1 MVDTISPI
9 DGRYCQEVRP
19 LLRFFSERALNIAR
33 LEIEVSYL
41 MALAEV
47 RVIRP
52 LTTADVIELDSILQG
67 PKRETHARIKA
78 IEKQIN
84 HDTKSV
90 EYFLRERMTGTSL
103 EDLIPFVHIGLTST
117 DVDNLAW
124 GVLFREALDEVIL
137 PALKDLETKLRNLAK
152 EYEDYPML
160 GRTHGQ
166 PAVPMALSEVF
177 RNFVTRLKGEREK
190 IQRMEVPGKLSG
202 AVGNFS
208 ALKAAYPE
216 EDWES
221 FAEIFVSN
229 IGLEPKRDTTQIPP
243 YEDLAEIF
251 DALRRI
257 NLIVIDLDRDIWS
270 YLSYGD
276 LVLPKVEQ
284 EVGSSTMPQKVNP
297 IQFEMSEA
305 NLKIANA
312 LLEMLG
318 RELIPNRMQR
328 DLTDKELMRVVGEAW
343 AYGYISWGFT
353 LGGLDRI
360 RANPERMKRNLD
372 EHWEVLGEALQTIL
386 RKHGYLDAYER
397 IQQRIQGRMLDF
409 AAYRQLIAE
418 LKTQISEAAAAEIEQ
433 VSL

>member
-1 MVDTISPI
+1 M
-9 DGRYCQEVRP
+9 
-19 LLRFFSERALNIAR
+19 
-33 LEIEVSYL
+33 
-41 MALAEV
+41 
-47 RVIRP
+47 IRP
-52 LTTADVIELDSILQG
+52 LTSHDAAAINRILSS
-67 PKRETHARIKA
+67 KRESHARIKA
-78 IEKQIN
+78 IEQKIN

-90 EYFLRERMTGTSL
+90 EYFLREKMQGTSL

-124 GVLFREALDEVIL
+124 GVLFRKALDEEIL
-137 PALKDLETKLRNLAK
+137 PALTALQAKLQATAK

-166 PAVPMALSEVF
+166 PAVPMTLGEVF
-177 RNFVTRLKGEREK
+177 RNFSTRLRGEQEK
-190 IQRMEVPGKLSG
+190 LKRMEVPGKLSG

-216 EDWES
+216 MNWEE
-221 FAEIFVSN
+221 FGALFVSSL
-229 IGLEPKRDTTQIPP
+229 GLQPKRDTTQIPP

-251 DALRRI
+251 DAIRRI

-276 LVLPKVEQ
+276 LILPKVGQ

-312 LLEMLG
+312 FLEMLS

-343 AYGYISWGFT
+343 AYGYLSWGFT
-353 LGGLDRI
+353 LGGLGRV
-360 RANPERMKRNLD
+360 RANPERMRRNLE
-372 EHWEVLGEALQTIL
+372 EHWEVLGEAIQTIL

-397 IQQRIQGRMLDF
+397 IQKLMQGKTLD
-409 AAYRQLIAE
+409 APAYRQLVTE
-418 LKTQISEAAAAEIEQ
+418 LKTQISEAATAEIDRIGF
-433 VSL
+433 

>member
-1 MVDTISPI
+1 MEAISPL
-9 DGRYCQEVRP
+9 DGRYRKEVRP
-19 LLRFFSERALNIAR
+19 LLRFFSEKALNIAR
-33 LEIEVSYL
+33 LGTEISYL
-41 MALAEV
+41 TALSGAG
-47 RVIRP
+47 VIRP
-52 LTTADVIELDSILQG
+52 LTSHDAAAINRILSS
-67 PKRETHARIKA
+67 KRENHARIKA
-78 IEKQIN
+78 IEQKIN

-90 EYFLRERMTGTSL
+90 EYFLREKMQGTSL

-117 DVDNLAW
+117 DIDNLAW
-124 GVLFREALDEVIL
+124 GVLFRKALEKEIM
-137 PALKDLETKLRNLAK
+137 PALIALQAKIRALAEEYKDC
-152 EYEDYPML
+152 PML

-166 PAVPMALSEVF
+166 PAVPMTLGEVF
-177 RNFVTRLKGEREK
+177 RNFFTRLNRESEK
-190 IQRMEVPGKLSG
+190 LYWKEVPGKLSG

-216 EDWES
+216 MNWEE
-221 FAEIFVSN
+221 FGALFVSSL
-229 IGLEPKRDTTQIPP
+229 GLQPKRDTTQIPP

-251 DALRRI
+251 DAIRRI

-276 LVLPKVEQ
+276 LILPKVGQ

-312 LLEMLG
+312 FLEMLS

-343 AYGYISWGFT
+343 AYGYLSWGFT
-353 LGGLDRI
+353 LSGLGRV
-360 RANPERMKRNLD
+360 RANPERMRRNLE
-372 EHWEVLGEALQTIL
+372 EHWEVLGEAIQTIL

-397 IQQRIQGRMLDF
+397 IQKLMQGKTLD
-409 AAYRQLIAE
+409 APAYRQLVTE
-418 LKTQISEAAAAEIEQ
+418 LKTQISEAATAEIDRIGF
-433 VSL
+433 